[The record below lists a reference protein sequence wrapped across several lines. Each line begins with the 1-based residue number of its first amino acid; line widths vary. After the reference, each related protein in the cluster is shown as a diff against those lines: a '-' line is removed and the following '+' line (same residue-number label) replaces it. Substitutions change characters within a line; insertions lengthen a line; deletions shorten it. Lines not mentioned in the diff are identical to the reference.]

1 MTDRTSRSAP
11 APAPAVGRTVPGT
24 FRIPGTRLRASR
36 SVVLTR
42 GSLVVAAVTLLAVG
56 APVAAVVHGVPVP
69 LALLV
74 TAVLSGTLLVA
85 PARPR
90 SATAVHLL
98 ALAGLG
104 VLTAPGTVGP
114 WPLPVTAMIGLAV
127 LLVVLGLRT
136 GWRTTAVAWGTS
148 TVLTLVLV
156 AATPCRWAEPEVWV
170 STLVV
175 SSGSGLL
182 IGAAAVL
189 LGQRRSVGAELVAA
203 RQDAEQQAGA
213 RRAVEERARIAREL
227 HDVVAHS
234 MSVVHM
240 QAESAP
246 YRVSDLP
253 PAARAEFR
261 TIAETSR
268 TALREMRQLLGT
280 LRGEDDAERAPQP
293 GLSDLP
299 ALVASTRAAGLAVT
313 LDVGGDGDSGDT
325 GAAEVTGAADTVGRV
340 TQLTVYRV
348 VQEALGNVVRHAPG
362 ADTIVLVRVS
372 TSAVAVTVTNAPVP
386 LAPPPPADDGGY
398 GLAGMRSRVAA
409 LDGTLD
415 ADPTADG
422 GFRVAA
428 TLPRQPDGDPR

>member
-1 MTDRTSRSAP
+1 VTARTSRT
-11 APAPAVGRTVPGT
+11 VLDRTVPAT

-36 SVVLTR
+36 SVVAVR

-56 APVAAVVHGVPVP
+56 APVAVVVHDVPVP

-74 TAVLSGTLLVA
+74 TAVLSATLLVA

-104 VLTAPGTVGP
+104 VLTAPGTAGP
-114 WPLPVTAMIGLAV
+114 WPLPVTAMIGLSV

-136 GWRTTAVAWGTS
+136 DWRTTAIAWGAS

-156 AATPCRWAEPEVWV
+156 AVTPGRWAEPDVWV

-175 SSGSGLL
+175 SSGSALL
-182 IGAAAVL
+182 TGAAAVL
-189 LGQRRSVGAELVAA
+189 LGQRRHVGAELVAA
-203 RQDAEQQAGA
+203 RQEAEQQADA

-246 YRVSDLP
+246 YRVADLS
-253 PAARAEFR
+253 PAARAEFG

-280 LRGEDDAERAPQP
+280 LRGEEDAERAPQP

-299 ALVASTRAAGLAVT
+299 ALVASTRAAGLSVT
-313 LDVGGDGDSGDT
+313 LDVRGDGDADDG
-325 GAAEVTGAADTVGRV
+325 GVADTVGRV

-362 ADTIVLVRVS
+362 AATTVVVQVVAAAVS
-372 TSAVAVTVTNAPVP
+372 VTVTNAPAP
-386 LAPPPPADDGGY
+386 LAAPPPADDGGY

-409 LDGTLD
+409 LDGTLE
-415 ADPTADG
+415 AGPTADG
-422 GFRVAA
+422 GFRVAV
-428 TLPRQPDGDPR
+428 TLPRLPDGDPR